1 MFRILSDT
9 FFILFANAKIIKSYH
24 ICKYL
29 VRKVYLI
36 CKFIS
41 LIANDLQP

>member
-9 FFILFANAKIIKSYH
+9 FFILFTNAKITKGYH

-29 VRKVYLI
+29 TRKNLSYLQI
-36 CKFIS
+36 YFVDS
-41 LIANDLQP
+41 Q